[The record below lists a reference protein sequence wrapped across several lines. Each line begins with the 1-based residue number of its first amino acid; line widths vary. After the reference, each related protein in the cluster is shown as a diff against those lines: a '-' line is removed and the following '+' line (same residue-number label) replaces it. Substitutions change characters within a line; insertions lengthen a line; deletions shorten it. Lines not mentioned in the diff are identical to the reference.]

1 MVLCRC
7 FLAAFVVLVVLR
19 TNIEP
24 FTTSLM
30 FLFFSYIVLIHHY
43 PMLDDGWVLRNM
55 FNLDTSFMNLSQ
67 VRSLSLFI
75 MSLIW
80 IKIRQWRNSAEFVR
94 NSMFS
99 TFFQDFASGFNIFT
113 TVYFSCGKTSSYSVK
128 SNRKKVKFNI

>member
-30 FLFFSYIVLIHHY
+30 FLFCSYIVLIHHY